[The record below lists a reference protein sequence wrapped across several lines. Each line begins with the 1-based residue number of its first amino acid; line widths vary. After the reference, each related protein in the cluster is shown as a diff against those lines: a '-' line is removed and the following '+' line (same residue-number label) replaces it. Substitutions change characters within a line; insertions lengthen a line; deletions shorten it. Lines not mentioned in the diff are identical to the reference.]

1 MHEAIFARF
10 RPLERTSQARR
21 RLFDPTELAGTLS
34 IGWKISRSPEE
45 IAKGTSKRERLS
57 RRASHPIV
65 ALLATLALTG
75 CQFPRDADGTLDRL
89 EAGGTLRV
97 GVTEHEPYVVL
108 DRRRPSGVEV
118 RLLED
123 FGRHLGAPLEFVR
136 GSEEQLV
143 EQLREGELDVVV
155 GGITKRSPWKKE
167 VAPTR
172 VYATTHERVGDKEV
186 TDEHVML
193 TRNGEN
199 AFLVRLERYL
209 LDRKPA
215 IRQALEREGER

>member
-1 MHEAIFARF
+1 MRN
-10 RPLERTSQARR
+10 RR
-21 RLFDPTELAGTLS
+21 CPVPGGVE
-34 IGWKISRSPEE
+34 
-45 IAKGTSKRERLS
+45 RERLS
-57 RRASHPIV
+57 RRVPHPIL
-65 ALLATLALTG
+65 ALLAALAVTG
-75 CQFPRDADGTLDRL
+75 CQFPRDVEGTLDRL
-89 EAGGTLRV
+89 AAGGTLRV

-108 DRRRPSGVEV
+108 DDPRPTGVEV

-123 FGRHLGAPLEFVR
+123 FGRHLRAPLRFVR

-172 VYATTHERVGDKEV
+172 VYATTHERVGDKEI

-215 IRQALEREGER
+215 IRKALEREGER